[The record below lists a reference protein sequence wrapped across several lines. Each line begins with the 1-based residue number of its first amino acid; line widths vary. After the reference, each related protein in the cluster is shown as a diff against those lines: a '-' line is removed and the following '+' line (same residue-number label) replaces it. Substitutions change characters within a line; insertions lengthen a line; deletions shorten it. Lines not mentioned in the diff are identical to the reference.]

1 MTDERFENDEIGELR
16 ATSAAAAELARDE
29 EAFKTAYE
37 AFLASDAA
45 AFQAVLDKHGL
56 ADRCRLICRFFC
68 RKHCPTVC
76 RRFCPDRPAP
86 VDANEI
92 REFALVLEKL
102 TADEAS
108 VTRLLEIV
116 GSGDV
121 EAWQEAIKRLELGRF
136 CHQLC
141 HFLCVVHCRRRCRE
155 LCPAAPLIT
164 NVGSIPTPT
173 QVGPQ
178 GIGNGEGVPS
188 PNVPFPNPAAGV
200 GDHPFGGTPTIKG
213 IFNMP
218 TATEYKVEVAN
229 NPGGPYTPIEVTV
242 KGTNNTSTPPWQAA
256 VSRNPSTGPDPGWYT
271 VLQIADS
278 DGGPNAIGEKRLL
291 DWPTGSLKDGIYYLR
306 LRVRD
311 GVGTERQSSPQIIQT
326 DNTAPAKPLIALE
339 LRTPS
344 GDLRPLKCG
353 KVRRGDGLIRVT
365 IQASDPNFSRLSVA
379 AQGNSGLT
387 IPVVGVPEGSPPGT
401 PAVPLSKTYNG
412 NLSDQ
417 GYPVPTSFLWDP
429 WSDPQLKSCC
439 YVVRIDISDRALSSN
454 VWAGGH
460 HNAGWEAIE
469 IGF

>member
-1 MTDERFENDEIGELR
+1 VIDEPFESDELGELR

-29 EAFKTAYE
+29 ESFKAAYE

-45 AFQAVLDKHGL
+45 AFQAILDKHGL
-56 ADRCRLICRFFC
+56 GERCRLICRFFC
-68 RKHCPTVC
+68 RKHCPSVC

-92 REFALVLEKL
+92 REFALVLARL
-102 TADEAS
+102 TADDELLK
-108 VTRLLEIV
+108 RLLEIV

-121 EAWQEAIKRLELGRF
+121 EAWQEELKRLELGRY

-141 HFLCVVHCRRRCRE
+141 HFLCVVHCRRRCQK
-155 LCPAAPLIT
+155 LCPPAPMIT
-164 NVGSIPTPT
+164 NVGSIPTPS
-173 QVGPQ
+173 QVDAQ
-178 GIGNGEGVPS
+178 GFGNGPGVP
-188 PNVPFPNPAAGV
+188 PANVPFPNPAAGV

-213 IFNMP
+213 IFNMA
-218 TATEYKVEVAN
+218 TASEYKLEVAD
-229 NPGGPYTPIEVTV
+229 NPGGPYTPIAVPVVGRNYVGPPFWVVSVT
-242 KGTNNTSTPPWQAA
+242 
-256 VSRNPSTGPDPGWYT
+256 RNPSSGPDPGWYK
-271 VLQIADS
+271 VSEIADS

-311 GVGTERQSSPQIIQT
+311 GAGTERRSSPQIIQT
-326 DNTAPAKPLIALE
+326 DNTAPAKPLIKLE
-339 LRTPS
+339 LQTPS

-379 AQGNSGLT
+379 AQGNSGLS
-387 IPVVGVPEGSPPGT
+387 IDVVGVPEGSPPGT

-412 NLSDQ
+412 NLADQ

-429 WSDPQLKSCC
+429 WSDERLVSCC
-439 YVVRIDISDRALSSN
+439 YVVRIDIADRALSSN

-460 HNAGWEAIE
+460 SSAGWEAIE